1 VKGLAIL
8 NIRKIGDPVLR
19 SKAKEVEEVTDKT
32 RDLLDNMAE
41 TMYDAPGIGLA
52 APQVGILQRVIVVD
66 VEDDNG
72 LLELIN
78 PEIIS
83 VSEEKAIMEEGC
95 LSIPE
100 EKGHVVRAKKVT
112 VRGLN
117 RNGKEVIIEA
127 EDLLA
132 RALQHEIDHLDGIL
146 FVDKVVKVID

>member
-1 VKGLAIL
+1 MAIL

>member
-1 VKGLAIL
+1 MAIL

-19 SKAKEVEEVTDKT
+19 SKAKKVEEVTDKT

>member
-1 VKGLAIL
+1 MAIL

-132 RALQHEIDHLDGIL
+132 RALQHEIDHLDGVL
-146 FVDKVVKVID
+146 FVDKMVKVID